1 MEQIQKREAKQVQSS
16 AANSSTAL
24 LLNSIR
30 VRDDFQISCIV
41 SSYIKAGAPQF
52 PLLLQTPLQDRI
64 PGLAAKYG
72 NKRIHALIV
81 ILVTNF
87 CNGLNLIRPM
97 TESQIVSC
105 SFELMNTASEDQLS
119 VEDLA
124 VFFQGAITGKYG
136 RILDRM
142 DQQILFELLE
152 NYRQE
157 RHISYSNYQEERHA
171 QLKSLGPIDRECEDQ
186 QEIKDLFRQANI
198 DYLKTNI
205 NGTQT
210 DIHS

>member
-1 MEQIQKREAKQVQSS
+1 MGQIQKREAGLAQNSV
-16 AANSSTAL
+16 ANSSTAL

-30 VRDDFQISCIV
+30 VQDDFQISSIV
-41 SSYIKAGAPQF
+41 SSYIKAGTPQF
-52 PLLLQTPLQDRI
+52 ALLLQTPLGDRI

-72 NKRIHALIV
+72 SKRIHALIV

-87 CNGLNLIRPM
+87 CNNLNLIRPM

-119 VEDLA
+119 IEDLT
-124 VFFQGAITGKYG
+124 VFFNGAVAGKYG

-157 RHISYSNYQEERHA
+157 RHISYSRLQEERHI
-171 QLKSLGPIDRECEDQ
+171 QLKSLGPIDRSCEDQ
-186 QEIKDLFRQANI
+186 QEIRDLFRQANV
-198 DYLKTNI
+198 DYLKNSSNGSETNI
-205 NGTQT
+205 
-210 DIHS
+210 H